1 MPVDPGTGTRV
12 PPKPKKPAPIRKP
25 DEGTRGLTP
34 KPQPHPVLQQ
44 RFNFHGS
51 VEDFN
56 RRIEAIDKSHTGRL
70 GYRPSGALAYDVA
83 KSPLK
88 DDDIPALWETPRT
101 KRAASAVNFTK
112 ANPVGVLEK
121 QDPFSQTVSQSAELG
136 IPDPLKEDLVE
147 AFEKAKKQGPKILND
162 FYRANRIELEREIVK
177 GRLPS
182 EIEAQQELKGAIFG
196 PGFFGDPDS
205 PFEIAFRA
213 VEQIMSSLTVGP
225 TVLAYQQVKG
235 LKQSVEQRSPAPL
248 AKANY
253 QLGEAAVKGFA
264 ADAKAVKDR
273 DWEYIAANPGYIAL
287 DFLGLTSAVG
297 KVGMIGRT
305 MKTTKTLR
313 KGNVEVEALRS
324 ENPAAAFV
332 QDKVRD
338 ARQKRADRTHDTE
351 QIVESSK
358 LGHFARKNLG
368 FERKVGRELERAR
381 KLEIGLNDM
390 IRQDLQRVTG
400 WSERAAVVK
409 SKVGIRKHRGL
420 TRGEQMAILVES
432 LDIPGTWHDRAAA
445 LYDAHVKWRDEK
457 MGDPAAHEQK
467 LRDIK
472 LAVAAMKKPSKRFE
486 EALGLARQA
495 SDEMTAMKVRDLGL
509 NADTASGRV
518 AAAGRVVRTG
528 ELRKSGLDELTKYA
542 TERQRAESF
551 YVPIVSP
558 AHSKP
563 LAKNPFRGSRLGPY
577 GAATPNLDR
586 LVPELSHEFT
596 GAAFQAGDYRIDTT
610 RLLGEAVGKTVRAG
624 SIISQWRTLQ
634 KAATDKPRSEF
645 DRPIRTKEGIPDE
658 LRAIVNRTDEGELVG
673 DEVGALSKQ
682 DHDEMLK
689 ALFPGQQMRDGR
701 WMVDKDIEGVKWV
714 DERLIDPEAWTQPMP
729 SAFVKGADLVN
740 SPFRFATLYL
750 RPAYLLNLLGA
761 AGAAGIYQGYHAPPN
776 VARAL
781 YAEKIYGP
789 KVTHTMRE
797 LFGGGRNISY
807 VKDRPVSNTTKRVA
821 KGWNTITDE
830 RLRMSTGIY
839 YGKKKGVKTREDWE
853 ALIEGAAK
861 GDKQAFDTL
870 NEITDRTKKA
880 MVQFDNLTWA
890 EQNILRHAIFIYPWQ
905 RGAAVWSI
913 RTLVERPVTSAVLA
927 QIGKDA
933 TEDFNDRFTDRV
945 PEWFKN
951 AGYIPLGL
959 DSEGNPKIVNPA
971 GLNTFST
978 LNSIMHSR
986 VDQLLGPAGEA
997 IVRGVTEKDEFG
1009 NEYPSASRAGRWR
1022 DAAMDVFMGLPQ
1034 IAAYKRS
1041 QQEKGDKASPDVT
1054 DRRSLSGRLDEA
1066 LAETVLSP
1074 GWLDGYG
1081 SLITGAALTPRSVNR
1096 EALLARWYREASPEE
1111 RAKLQ
1116 KELVNKALGIQ
1127 GKLLDRPVAL
1137 DIRRLVNLQFDLD
1150 KRADENQR
1158 ELGRDITP
1166 HERSLLDIGFLAERN
1181 LMTGE
1186 DVEAAKKQAKRLAS
1200 EGEHSSFRR
1209 ELFEEFADP
1218 EGRLAEW
1225 DESVR
1230 RVAALSDTKIVNER
1244 LKRLSES
1251 GVNDAAVTVPKGT
1264 DLKEYARKADAYA
1277 REYKDRVLEIAQLR
1291 KTDPDQVAAAEAEL
1305 VAWKS
1310 EQDQPVRVNGRVLPS
1325 PARMEWAKEWKFD
1338 DRKEAVAAL
1347 ASRPWAA
1354 MTKFEKALLGK
1365 DVDPKIARA
1374 YQQLEEL
1381 KAEYVRSAPI
1391 GAKNVPAD
1399 FELQAAKY
1407 LNRTT
1412 KGFYGDWLYSKE
1424 PLGVRLQTMRPVL
1437 ESPNRREWQRL
1448 FAELQPAVRA
1458 YRDVV
1463 RDGGVQHFKDS
1474 WKEYVNGNMTFSPE
1488 FQSELDMFGIDPAE
1502 DLF

>member
-1 MPVDPGTGTRV
+1 
-12 PPKPKKPAPIRKP
+12 
-25 DEGTRGLTP
+25 
-34 KPQPHPVLQQ
+34 
-44 RFNFHGS
+44 
-51 VEDFN
+51 
-56 RRIEAIDKSHTGRL
+56 
-70 GYRPSGALAYDVA
+70 
-83 KSPLK
+83 
-88 DDDIPALWETPRT
+88 
-101 KRAASAVNFTK
+101 
-112 ANPVGVLEK
+112 
-121 QDPFSQTVSQSAELG
+121 
-136 IPDPLKEDLVE
+136 
-147 AFEKAKKQGPKILND
+147 
-162 FYRANRIELEREIVK
+162 
-177 GRLPS
+177 
-182 EIEAQQELKGAIFG
+182 
-196 PGFFGDPDS
+196 
-205 PFEIAFRA
+205 
-213 VEQIMSSLTVGP
+213 
-225 TVLAYQQVKG
+225 
-235 LKQSVEQRSPAPL
+235 
-248 AKANY
+248 
-253 QLGEAAVKGFA
+253 
-264 ADAKAVKDR
+264 
-273 DWEYIAANPGYIAL
+273 
-287 DFLGLTSAVG
+287 
-297 KVGMIGRT
+297 
-305 MKTTKTLR
+305 
-313 KGNVEVEALRS
+313 
-324 ENPAAAFV
+324 
-332 QDKVRD
+332 
-338 ARQKRADRTHDTE
+338 
-351 QIVESSK
+351 
-358 LGHFARKNLG
+358 
-368 FERKVGRELERAR
+368 
-381 KLEIGLNDM
+381 
-390 IRQDLQRVTG
+390 
-400 WSERAAVVK
+400 
-409 SKVGIRKHRGL
+409 
-420 TRGEQMAILVES
+420 
-432 LDIPGTWHDRAAA
+432 
-445 LYDAHVKWRDEK
+445 
-457 MGDPAAHEQK
+457 
-467 LRDIK
+467 
-472 LAVAAMKKPSKRFE
+472 
-486 EALGLARQA
+486 
-495 SDEMTAMKVRDLGL
+495 
-509 NADTASGRV
+509 
-518 AAAGRVVRTG
+518 
-528 ELRKSGLDELTKYA
+528 
-542 TERQRAESF
+542 
-551 YVPIVSP
+551 
-558 AHSKP
+558 
-563 LAKNPFRGSRLGPY
+563 
-577 GAATPNLDR
+577 
-586 LVPELSHEFT
+586 
-596 GAAFQAGDYRIDTT
+596 
-610 RLLGEAVGKTVRAG
+610 
-624 SIISQWRTLQ
+624 
-634 KAATDKPRSEF
+634 
-645 DRPIRTKEGIPDE
+645 
-658 LRAIVNRTDEGELVG
+658 
-673 DEVGALSKQ
+673 
-682 DHDEMLK
+682 
-689 ALFPGQQMRDGR
+689 MRDGR